1 MITITKLNDVWQQNT
16 GYTPT
21 QEELAGLK
29 TENAAA
35 VMESIRA
42 KSITQP
48 SGVEFELAQEVYSA
62 VSKNLPADARS
73 LHFSVNI
80 GANLDYT
87 GILNYHT
94 GGNHVQ
100 KRFSA
105 TTN

>member
-1 MITITKLNDVWQQNT
+1 MITITKLNDTWQQNT
-16 GYTPT
+16 GYIPT

-62 VSKNLPADARS
+62 VAKNLPGDARS
-73 LHFSVNI
+73 LHFSVSVT
-80 GANLDYT
+80 ANLDYT

-105 TTN
+105 TTS